1 MSIVIEPPKTV
12 AAERLHE
19 RVTARAVEPEE
30 PIRPELIERAKEV
43 AEAHKRIMTLFA
55 KKNGLP
61 PPPDDP
67 PPESGDR
74 KEKAPAATEVV
85 LDEEALEAQRAEVLL
100 VAAEAE
106 LGIDDALGD
115 ADLEATPFSL
125 DEIVNETKEMNHEN
139 ENALSIDCNPHALSA
154 ADGAGVPAEC
164 GEALDLDLAGPV
176 DLNLDLNIHAGF
188 SR

>member
-1 MSIVIEPPKTV
+1 MIVMIEPPKTV

-19 RVTARAVEPEE
+19 RVTARAAEPEE
-30 PIRPELIERAKEV
+30 PIRPELVERAKEV

-67 PPESGDR
+67 PESGDR
-74 KEKAPAATEVV
+74 KEKAPAEKEVV
-85 LDEEALEAQRAEVLL
+85 LDEEALEVQRAEVLL
-100 VAAEAE
+100 VAAEAA

-139 ENALSIDCNPHALSA
+139 ENALNIDCNAHAL
-154 ADGAGVPAEC
+154 DGADSDGVSAEC
-164 GEALDLDLAGPV
+164 GEALGVDFASPV
-176 DLNLDLNIHAGF
+176 DLNLDINIHAGF